1 MLFINTVGLALSG
14 PVMIFLGI
22 IALIIFGPKK
32 LPEFG
37 RAMGT
42 SLKEF
47 KDATDGIMKDH
58 DDKDNKDVK

>member
-1 MLFINTVGLALSG
+1 MLFINTVGMISPGIA
-14 PVMIFLGI
+14 IFLGV

-58 DDKDNKDVK
+58 DDKENKDVK

>member
-1 MLFINTVGLALSG
+1 MLFINTVGLALTG
-14 PVMIFLGI
+14 PVLVFLGI

-58 DDKDNKDVK
+58 DKDNKDVK